1 MNVILASKSPRRK
14 KLLAKIYDEFYIK
27 VPDIRE
33 VVPRSLPVDQCPE
46 YLAKMKAENVS
57 HGNEKALVLG
67 CDTSVIVEGKLLNK
81 PRNTNDA
88 RVMMKMLSGKCH
100 QVITGCCLFYMGKS
114 HSFSEVTEVEFYPLT
129 DEEIEEY
136 IKTPEPYDKA
146 GGYGIQNKA
155 ALFVKGI
162 KGDYFNVVGLPIAR
176 LKREID
182 TFLQQDF
189 TMPAK
194 PEKKADKGTRR
205 IRK

>member
-1 MNVILASKSPRRK
+1 MTTRICILSTGRSRTITHRDATWIPAIPIPFSVHEAEYISN
-14 KLLAKIYDEFYIK
+14 LA
-27 VPDIRE
+27 
-33 VVPRSLPVDQCPE
+33 
-46 YLAKMKAENVS
+46 ATVS
-57 HGNEKALVLG
+57 
-67 CDTSVIVEGKLLNK
+67 D
-81 PRNTNDA
+81 
-88 RVMMKMLSGKCH
+88 
-100 QVITGCCLFYMGKS
+100 
-114 HSFSEVTEVEFYPLT
+114 PLT